1 MFGRCAFRGGQY
13 ISLVSPRLSGAAID
27 AIIPGNVDFPVV
39 LRYVLLMILCA
50 AASALMSYLLARL
63 MVRLSRSVVY
73 QMRKDLF
80 QRLGEMPVSF
90 FDTHQTGDVIS
101 VYSYDVDTVN
111 ASLSNDLTQML
122 SSLITVGGSL
132 YMMLRCRPT
141 GIGVCRN
148 HSPLPHLHPLS
159 FPRVR
164 PLYRAAAAPWGNERI
179 RGGDGQR
186 TENREGLRP

>member
-1 MFGRCAFRGGQY
+1 MNRGPGGAFERPKRRPTQVLRRLFQY
-13 ISLVSPRLSGAAID
+13 FRPHLWLIVLAVVLSVAGNILSLVSPR
-27 AIIPGNVDFPVV
+27 FPARPLMPLFPATWIFRCV

-111 ASLSNDLTQML
+111 ASF
-122 SSLITVGGSL
+122 
-132 YMMLRCRPT
+132 PT
-141 GIGVCRN
+141 
-148 HSPLPHLHPLS
+148 
-159 FPRVR
+159 
-164 PLYRAAAAPWGNERI
+164 
-179 RGGDGQR
+179 
-186 TENREGLRP
+186 T

>member
-1 MFGRCAFRGGQY
+1 MNRGPGGAFERPKRRPTQVLRRLFQY
-13 ISLVSPRLSGAAID
+13 FRPHLWLIVLAVVLSVAGNILSLVSPRLSGAAID

-132 YMMLRCRPT
+132 YMICLLYT
-141 GIGVCRN
+141 
-148 HSPLPHLHPLS
+148 SPS
-159 FPRVR
+159 PRD
-164 PLYRAAAAPWGNERI
+164 A
-179 RGGDGQR
+179 
-186 TENREGLRP
+186 